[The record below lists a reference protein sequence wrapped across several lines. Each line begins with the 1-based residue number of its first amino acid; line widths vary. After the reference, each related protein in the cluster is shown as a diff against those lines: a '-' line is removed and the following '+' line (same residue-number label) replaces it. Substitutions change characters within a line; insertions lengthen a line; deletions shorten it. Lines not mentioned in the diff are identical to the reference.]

1 MYLLAFESSC
11 DDTSVALLRDE
22 ELVSMHTHT
31 QIEHQKTLGVV
42 PEIAAR
48 LHADHIFD
56 LITKVLSE
64 GGIELSDI
72 DVYAA
77 TSEPGLIPSLLIGK
91 TVAKTLAISHKKP
104 LIWINHI
111 E

>member
-11 DDTSVALLRDE
+11 DDTSVALLRDD
-22 ELVSMHTHT
+22 ELVSMYTHT
-31 QIEHQKTLGVV
+31 QIEHIETMGVV

-48 LHADHIFD
+48 LHADHIFG
-56 LITKVLSE
+56 LITQVLTE
-64 GGIELSDI
+64 AKIQLSDV
-72 DVYAA
+72 DVFAA

-91 TVAKTLAISHKKP
+91 TVAKMLATSHKKP
-104 LIWINHI
+104 LIWVNHI

>member
-22 ELVSMHTHT
+22 KLVAMATHT
-31 QIEHQKTLGVV
+31 QSEHILTSGVV

-56 LITKVLSE
+56 LITTVL
-64 GGIELSDI
+64 
-72 DVYAA
+72 
-77 TSEPGLIPSLLIGK
+77 
-91 TVAKTLAISHKKP
+91 
-104 LIWINHI
+104 
-111 E
+111 